1 LPEGDDNRPLVPF
14 ELVRA
19 PEREAVQ
26 MAVPDSLAQ
35 TALLPMFLVAACADE

>member
-1 LPEGDDNRPLVPF
+1 VPF

-19 PEREAVQ
+19 PERESVQ

-35 TALLPMFLVAACADE
+35 TALLPIIGSGLCR